1 MNVRVELI
9 ERLHRLQEI
18 AFYDVNIWLAD
29 QFEDKADEET
39 LIKAIADID
48 KEIDR
53 CKSS

>member
-1 MNVRVELI
+1 MDVRAELI
-9 ERLHRLQEI
+9 EHLHRLQEV
-18 AFYDVNIWLAD
+18 APYDVNIWLAD
-29 QFEDKADEET
+29 WFKDKVDEET